1 MIEKPP
7 VPIVIVAAVA
17 KDSRVIGN
25 NNTLLWHIPDDL
37 KRFKALTLGHPVI
50 MGRKTFDS
58 ILAILGRP
66 LPKRTTIILTHNPD
80 LTSDYDDV
88 VVAHSFQTALDA
100 ALTTNPDEIHIGGG
114 AELYRQALPYVD
126 RLHLTLVDDNPP
138 GDSYFPEYE
147 DQFTAVTMHPTQS
160 HQDLTYQWV
169 DYERNATL
177 N

>member
-1 MIEKPP
+1 MIEKPL
-7 VPIVIVAAVA
+7 VPIVIVAAMA

-37 KRFKALTLGHPVI
+37 KRFKELTLGHPVI

-66 LPKRTTIILTHNPD
+66 LPKRTTIILTRDPNFTFNHK
-80 LTSDYDDV
+80 DV
-88 VVAHSFQTALDA
+88 VVAHSLQAAVDTALK
-100 ALTTNPDEIHIGGG
+100 TNPSEINIGGG
-114 AELYRQALPYVD
+114 AELYHHALPYVD

-147 DQFTAVTMHPTQS
+147 DKFTAVTTHPTQF
-160 HQDLTYQWV
+160 HQNLTYQWV
-169 DYERNATL
+169 DYERRR
-177 N
+177 